1 MHTRIS
7 VALIFFALVF
17 LLPFN
22 SNAEWSGGISLS
34 DGRNS
39 FSLDVGD
46 YYGVS
51 DRDVKKV
58 KSRGMADD
66 DMAVAFSLSSSANVN
81 YDDVVSMRLSG
92 SSWND
97 ITLELGLNAG
107 TFYEPV
113 RTDGPP
119 YGKAY
124 GYYRN
129 KPKGGWNSVKL
140 SDSEIVDLVNTKFI
154 SEHYGYA
161 ASEVV
166 KMRGG
171 GKSFKDINESVKG
184 KKDKGARE
192 GGNGGGGK
200 GKGGNGNGRGKR

>member
-1 MHTRIS
+1 MRTKIS
-7 VALIFFALVF
+7 VLIVFFALVF
-17 LLPFN
+17 LLPSN

-34 DGRNS
+34 DDSGNS

-58 KSRGMADD
+58 KTRGMADD
-66 DMAVAFSLSSSANVN
+66 DMAVAFSLSGSANVN

-119 YGKAY
+119 YGKAH
-124 GYYRN
+124 GYYKN
-129 KPKGGWNSVKL
+129 KPKGGWGSVKL

-154 SEHYGYA
+154 SEHYGLA

-200 GKGGNGNGRGKR
+200 GKGGNGRGKR